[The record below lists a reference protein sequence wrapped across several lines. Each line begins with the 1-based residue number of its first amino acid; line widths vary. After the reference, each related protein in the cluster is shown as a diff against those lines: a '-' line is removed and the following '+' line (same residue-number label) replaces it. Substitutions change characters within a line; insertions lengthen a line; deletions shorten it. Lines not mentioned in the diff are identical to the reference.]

1 VNSNRRGIAAMLA
14 AVAVFAVM
22 DASMKQLTRSYPP
35 FEVACLRGATAIP
48 IVLLSV
54 PWLGRWR
61 DLVPRRW
68 GQHLLR
74 GVVSIATLT
83 LFIYAVHAL
92 PLAEAYALFLCAPLL
107 ITALSVPLL
116 KERVDWHGWLAIGI
130 GLLGVITMLRP
141 SPTHLVTLGAAAG
154 LGSALCYALGV
165 ILIRKLS
172 HTEST
177 LCIAF
182 SYVVAVSVGTGAIAV
197 PDWVPVQAAHW
208 RWIATL
214 GLTGGVAQIL
224 IIEAF
229 RRGSVSVIAPFEYTA
244 LVWGMILDWVLWS
257 TAPSLRTLVGGAIV
271 TATGLYVILREHVRG
286 RAALTSSVVS

>member
-1 VNSNRRGIAAMLA
+1 MAAMLTG
-14 AVAVFAVM
+14 VAVFAVM
-22 DASMKQLTRSYPP
+22 DASMKQLARTYPP
-35 FEVACLRGATAIP
+35 FEVACLRGMTAIP

-68 GQHLLR
+68 GHHLMR
-74 GVVSIATLT
+74 AVVAVATLT
-83 LFIYAVHAL
+83 LFVYAVSAL
-92 PLAEAYALFLCAPLL
+92 PLAEAYAIFLCAPLL

-116 KERVDWHGWLAIGI
+116 KEHVDWHRWLAIGI
-130 GLLGVITMLRP
+130 GLIGVITMLRP
-141 SPTHLVTLGAAAG
+141 TPQHLVTLGAAAA

-182 SYVVAVSVGTGAIAV
+182 SYVTAVTLGTGVIAA
-197 PDWVPVQAAHW
+197 PHWVPLEAAHW
-208 RWIATL
+208 RWIVSL
-214 GLTGGVAQIL
+214 GLTGGIAQIL

-229 RRGSVSVIAPFEYTA
+229 RGGAVSLIAPFEYTA
-244 LVWGMILDWVLWS
+244 LIWGMLLDWLLWS
-257 TAPSLRTLVGGAIV
+257 TAPSARTLTGGTIV
-271 TATGLYVILREHVRG
+271 TATGLYVVLREHVRE

>member
-1 VNSNRRGIAAMLA
+1 MPLCAVSHSRTFRRRATPRCSTRWPDRTKARRSGTSRRRGVNAPVNSHRRGIAAMLV

-22 DASMKQLTRSYPP
+22 DATMKQLARTYPP

-48 IVLLSV
+48 IVLFSV
-54 PWLGRWR
+54 PWFGRWR

-68 GQHLLR
+68 GHHLLR
-74 GVVSIATLT
+74 GVLAVATLT
-83 LFIYAVHAL
+83 LFVYAVYSL
-92 PLAEAYALFLCAPLL
+92 PLAEAYAIFLCAPLL

-116 KERVDWHGWLAIGI
+116 QERVDWHRWLAIGI

-141 SPTHLVTLGAAAG
+141 SPSHLVTLGALAA

-182 SYVVAVSVGTGAIAV
+182 SYVIAVTLGTGALAAA
-197 PDWVPVQAAHW
+197 DWVPLQVAHW
-208 RWIATL
+208 RWIVTL
-214 GLTGGVAQIL
+214 GLTGGVAQL
-224 IIEAF
+224 LLIEAF
-229 RRGSVSVIAPFEYTA
+229 RRGAVSLIAPFEYSA
-244 LVWGMILDWVLWS
+244 LVWG
-257 TAPSLRTLVGGAIV
+257 
-271 TATGLYVILREHVRG
+271 
-286 RAALTSSVVS
+286 